1 MNNLEI
7 TGKVIQIL
15 PLQEGVSKAGK
26 PWKSQMFV
34 LETGGQYPKKVPIKL
49 FGDYVD
55 RFPLQVGQDVTAS
68 LDIDGR
74 EWEGKWFAEV
84 RAWNIV
90 YQPAQQVAQPTYQQP
105 PAYQPQPTY
114 QQPQPQPAYQ
124 QTAPQRQAPAPA
136 PAQPAVAD
144 DLPF

>member
-15 PLQEGVSKAGK
+15 PLLEGVSKAGK

-34 LETGGQYPKKVPIKL
+34 LETGGQYPRKVPIKL
-49 FGDYVD
+49 FGDTVD

-90 YQPAQQVAQPTYQQP
+90 YPQAQQVAQPAYQQP

-124 QTAPQRQAPAPA
+124 QAVAPAPA
-136 PAQPAVAD
+136 TPQAGVAD

>member
-26 PWKSQMFV
+26 PWKSQTFV
-34 LETGGQYPKKVPIKL
+34 LETGGQYPRKVPIKL
-49 FGDYVD
+49 FGDTVD

-74 EWEGKWFAEV
+74 EWEGRWFAEV

-90 YQPAQQVAQPTYQQP
+90 YPQAQQVVQ

-124 QTAPQRQAPAPA
+124 KAYPQQQAVAPAPA
-136 PAQPAVAD
+136 TPQTAE

>member
-7 TGKVIQIL
+7 TGKVILIQ

-49 FGDYVD
+49 FGDIVD

-90 YQPAQQVAQPTYQQP
+90 YPQAQQVAQP
-105 PAYQPQPTY
+105 AY
-114 QQPQPQPAYQ
+114 QQPQQAYPQQ
-124 QTAPQRQAPAPA
+124 QAVAPAPA
-136 PAQPAVAD
+136 APQAGVAD